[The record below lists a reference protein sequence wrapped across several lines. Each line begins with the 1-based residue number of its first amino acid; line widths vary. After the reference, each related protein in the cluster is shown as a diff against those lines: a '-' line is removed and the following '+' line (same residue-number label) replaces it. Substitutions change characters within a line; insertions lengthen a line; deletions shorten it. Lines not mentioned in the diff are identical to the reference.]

1 MFETLE
7 QQIESTEGSH
17 LTTKQKVL
25 RYLVLFFVTVV
36 VFGSLFLAVRTLG

>member
-7 QQIESTEGSH
+7 QQIESTEGTH
-17 LTTKQKVL
+17 LTAKQKML
-25 RYLVLFFVTVV
+25 RYLVLLVVTAF